1 MKIRKYTL
9 LLSVFWPSFAFSQD
23 VSLTVIN
30 QDKAPLESVHA
41 IVNKR
46 VVSVSDVSGIIRLK
60 GFNKSDTIRLSHL
73 LYEDLSLQLPAK
85 DSVVCMTPRLYSLE
99 TVSIDSG
106 NQWPLLKQKLRPGL
120 KVGRSV
126 KQIPF
131 SSENHFRKDTSIIS
145 LESRGSVVFIS
156 PSKRPRVSL
165 DGIRD
170 PTGQS
175 VLSSNG
181 LKEWK
186 KYLSN
191 ALGTKLGNCLYYS
204 GALCKK
210 KRPNGWLT
218 DYLGVTEGC
227 DVFRFYQ
234 IPQSLK
240 GEAKI
245 RGLAYIDCT
254 SGILVR
260 IEAILSPIDIR
271 VSNPYCLDVSFEYF
285 PSTNTILPKHY
296 SCDSY
301 QLNHQGFLSTEI
313 NNTTIVEW

>member
-1 MKIRKYTL
+1 MMTRNYAL
-9 LLSVFWPSFAFSQD
+9 LLSVLWPSFAFSQD
-23 VSLTVIN
+23 VVLTINN
-30 QDKAPLESVHA
+30 QDNSPLESVHA

-46 VVSVSDVSGIIRLK
+46 VVSGSDASGIVRLK
-60 GFNKSDTIRLSHL
+60 GLNKSATIRLSHL
-73 LYEDLSLQLPAK
+73 LYEDLSFQLPAK

-106 NQWPLLKQKLRPGL
+106 DQWALLKLKLTSGDR
-120 KVGRSV
+120 
-126 KQIPF
+126 
-131 SSENHFRKDTSIIS
+131 FRKDTSIIS
-145 LESRGSVVFIS
+145 LKSKGNVVFIS
-156 PSKRPRVSL
+156 PSKRPRVSI

-170 PTGQS
+170 STGQAL
-175 VLSSNG
+175 LSSSG

-186 KYLSN
+186 KYFSN
-191 ALGTKLGNCLYYS
+191 AIGTKLVNCLYYS

-210 KRPNGWLT
+210 KRPSGWLT

-245 RGLAYIDCT
+245 RGLAYINCT

-271 VSNPYCLDVSFEYF
+271 VSNQYCLDVSFEYF

-313 NNTTIVEW
+313 NNTTILEW

>member
-1 MKIRKYTL
+1 MKIRKYIL
-9 LLSVFWPSFAFSQD
+9 LLSVLWPSFAISQD
-23 VSLTVIN
+23 VSLTIN
-30 QDKAPLESVHA
+30 NPDNAPLESVHA

-46 VVSVSDVSGIIRLK
+46 VVSVSDASGIIRLK
-60 GFNKSDTIRLSHL
+60 RLNKSDTIRLSHL
-73 LYEDLSLQLPAK
+73 LYEDLSLQFPTK

-99 TVSIDSG
+99 TVSIVSG
-106 NQWPLLKQKLRPGL
+106 DQWALLKQKMRPGL
-120 KVGRSV
+120 KVGRAV

-131 SSENHFRKDTSIIS
+131 STGDRFRKDTSIIS
-145 LESRGSVVFIS
+145 LESKGNVVFIS
-156 PSKRPRVSL
+156 PSKRPRVSI

-170 PTGQS
+170 STGQAL
-175 VLSSNG
+175 LSSSG

-186 KYLSN
+186 KSLSN
-191 ALGTKLGNCLYYS
+191 AIGTKLGNCLYYS

-210 KRPNGWLT
+210 KRPSGWLT

-271 VSNPYCLDVSFEYF
+271 VSNQYYLDVSFEYF

-313 NNTTIVEW
+313 NNTTILEW